1 MKFTAV
7 LAAFLLFASFACGVA
22 RAQRPASTPPA
33 ATAPKPAASPSP
45 TPAASPSPSPT
56 PAPSPA
62 TRKANERP
70 AQASQTATPAEPFDG
85 ASVEKMA
92 AQCVTLETEAGDIAL
107 EFFPESAPETV
118 RNFLNLSATGL
129 FDTTTFSRVVPDFV
143 VQGGNLST
151 RQQITADIARR
162 SRRTIPD
169 EPSEV
174 KHLRGVVSMA
184 RPDEPN
190 RATTNF
196 FILVADSSFLD
207 GKFAAFG
214 RVARGM
220 EVVDK
225 INREPV
231 NGDKPANPV
240 RIKRA
245 VVAPCPEK
253 PTQ

>member
-7 LAAFLLFASFACGVA
+7 LATFFLTLFFSWGAAH
-22 RAQRPASTPPA
+22 AQRPAPQPA
-33 ATAPKPAASPSP
+33 AAPSP
-45 TPAASPSPSPT
+45 TPAASRPTTPASSPP

-62 TRKANERP
+62 SRKANERP
-70 AQASQTATPAEPFDG
+70 AQAAQTAGPAEPFDG
-85 ASVEKMA
+85 ATVEKMA

-107 EFFPESAPETV
+107 EFFPEFAPETV

-174 KHLRGVVSMA
+174 KHVRGVVSMA

-214 RVARGM
+214 RVTRGM

-231 NGDKPANPV
+231 NGDKPVNPV

-245 VVAPCPEK
+245 VVAACPEK
-253 PTQ
+253 PKQTGDR

>member
-1 MKFTAV
+1 MKLRRN
-7 LAAFLLFASFACGVA
+7 LAFACVFLCASCVA
-22 RAQRPASTPPA
+22 SLAQEPA
-33 ATAPKPAASPSP
+33 A
-45 TPAASPSPSPT
+45 T

-62 TRKANERP
+62 ATPAPSATPAGGARKANERP
-70 AQASQTATPAEPFDG
+70 AEATAARPEPFDG

-92 AQCVTLETEAGDIAL
+92 GQCVTLETDMGDISI
-107 EFFPESAPETV
+107 EFFPESAPESV
-118 RNFLNLSATGL
+118 RNFLNLSATGML
-129 FDTTTFSRVVPDFV
+129 DTTTFSRVVPDFV
-143 VQGGNLST
+143 IQGGNLST
-151 RQQITADIARR
+151 RQNITADIARR

-174 KHLRGVVSMA
+174 KHVRGVVSMA

-196 FILVADSSFLD
+196 FILVSESSFLD

-214 RVARGM
+214 RVRDGM
-220 EVVDK
+220 GVVDR

-231 NGDKPANPV
+231 NGDKPVHPV

-245 VVAPCPEK
+245 AVAPCPEK
-253 PTQ
+253 PKQPGGRD